1 MIKPLTL
8 KWVEEFIATHKPL
21 RAVTAQL
28 KQGDVEFTRVNTDS
42 RTLAEG
48 ELFVALRGEKF
59 DAHDFI
65 HDAVAKKPC
74 GLVVERFFSDIKL
87 PQLVV
92 SDSLLALGQI
102 AALNRSLF
110 LRPIVAITGSSGK
123 TTVKTL
129 LSGILA
135 ECGSTH
141 STKGNFNNHIGVP
154 LTLLQLE
161 AHHEFAVIEMGASGP
176 AEIEYL
182 CSLAKPQI
190 TMVNNVMAAHIQGFG
205 SLQGVARAKGEIYAA
220 LPTTGTAVVN
230 IDDRFA
236 PDWLAGLSN
245 RRVIRVSFQNRD
257 ADCFAQDIEPS
268 ANSIEFSIKL
278 HGAST
283 QVSVNAQGEHNVR
296 NALMAAAC
304 ASAVGASLQQIKQ
317 GLASFAPV
325 VGRMSRHVGI
335 NNVQIIDDSYNAN
348 PGSVRAAIDV
358 LAQKLH
364 SVLVLGDLGELGAE
378 APQLHTELGEY
389 ARTKKIAQ
397 LFTVGKLS
405 ENASRGFGEGARH
418 FADQASLVEHLKQIA
433 NKDTTMLIKGSRS
446 AAMDL
451 VVRQLCDSAEGAH

>member
-42 RTLAEG
+42 RTLAAG
-48 ELFVALRGEKF
+48 ELFVALRGERF

-65 HDAVAKKPC
+65 QDAVAKKPC
-74 GLVVERFFSDIKL
+74 ALVVERFFPEIKL

-110 LRPIVAITGSSGK
+110 LRPIIAITGSSGK

-129 LSGILA
+129 LAGILA

-141 STKGNFNNHIGVP
+141 ATKGNFNNHIGVP

-161 AHHEFAVIEMGASGP
+161 AHHEFAVIEMGASSP

-190 TMVNNVMAAHIQGFG
+190 TMINNVMAAHIQGFG

-236 PDWLAGLSN
+236 PDWLAALTN
-245 RRVIRVSFQNRD
+245 RKVIRVAYQNRD

-268 ANSIEFSIKL
+268 ANSIEFSINL
-278 HGAST
+278 LGAAT

-304 ASAVGASLQQIKQ
+304 ASAVGATLQQIKQ
-317 GLASFAPV
+317 GLANFAPV
-325 VGRMSRHVGI
+325 AGRMSRHVGI
-335 NNVQIIDDSYNAN
+335 NNAQIIDDSYNAN

-358 LAQKLH
+358 LAQK
-364 SVLVLGDLGELGAE
+364 SQGILVLGDLGELGAE

-389 ARTKKIAQ
+389 ARAKKIAH

-405 ENASRGFGEGARH
+405 EHASRGFGEGAQH
-418 FADQASLVEHLKQIA
+418 FVDQASLVEHLKKIA
-433 NKDTTMLIKGSRS
+433 NKDTTLLIKGSRS

-451 VVRQLCDSAEGAH
+451 VVRQLCDSVEGAH